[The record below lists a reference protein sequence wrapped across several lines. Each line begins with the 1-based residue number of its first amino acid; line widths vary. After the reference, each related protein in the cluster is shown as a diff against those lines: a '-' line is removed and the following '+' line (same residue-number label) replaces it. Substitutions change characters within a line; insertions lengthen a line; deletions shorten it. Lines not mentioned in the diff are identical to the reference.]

1 MQRHMAILGFE
12 LEEIVRLIRMLEESG
27 LDEIVFKE
35 ESRYL
40 RVRGP
45 RAVGSVAATPAH
57 KSTPTYHPPRSL
69 PPVPEAQGL
78 AEDEIALESPMMGMF
93 YRSEKPGGPP
103 LVTIGQAVSV
113 GQPVGIIE
121 AMKIFSEVLAE
132 HAGVVVSV
140 PATDGELVHPGAPL
154 VILRTY

>member
-1 MQRHMAILGFE
+1 MAILGFE
-12 LEEIVRLIRMLEESG
+12 LEEIVRLIQMLEESG

-45 RAVGSVAATPAH
+45 RTGGSAAPTQNAAPPSAARAQRALPPAAPTPAGI
-57 KSTPTYHPPRSL
+57 PDD
-69 PPVPEAQGL
+69 Q
-78 AEDEIALESPMMGMF
+78 IALASPMMGMF

-103 LVTIGQAVSV
+103 LVVIGQAVSV
-113 GQPVGIIE
+113 GQAIGIIE

-132 HAGVVVSV
+132 HAGVVVAV
-140 PATDGELVHPGAPL
+140 PAVDGELVQAGEAL
-154 VILRTY
+154 VVLRK

>member
-1 MQRHMAILGFE
+1 MAILGFE

-35 ESRYL
+35 DARYL

-45 RAVGSVAATPAH
+45 RPASSVVPAQTAH
-57 KSTPTYHPPRSL
+57 TNTQSPHAQRAL
-69 PPVPEAQGL
+69 PPVPETQEI
-78 AEDEIALESPMMGMF
+78 AEDQIALESPMMGMF

-103 LVTIGQAVSV
+103 LVTVGQSVVV
-113 GQPVGIIE
+113 GQPIGIIE

-132 HAGVVVSV
+132 HAGIVISV
-140 PATDGELVHPGAPL
+140 PAVDGQLVHAGAPL
-154 VILRTY
+154 VILRR

>member
-1 MQRHMAILGFE
+1 MAILGFE

-35 ESRYL
+35 DARYL

-45 RAVGSVAATPAH
+45 RAGNSIPVPARNSTDSNYAPRALPPAH
-57 KSTPTYHPPRSL
+57 EIHDI
-69 PPVPEAQGL
+69 
-78 AEDEIALESPMMGMF
+78 AEDQIVLESPMMGMF

-103 LVTIGQAVSV
+103 LVSIGQPVAV
-113 GQPVGIIE
+113 GQPIGIIE

-140 PATDGELVHPGAPL
+140 PAVDGELVRAGEAL
-154 VILRTY
+154 VVLRK